1 VSNRLVL
8 LSGTP
13 RAGTSSIA
21 AACAE
26 RATESGYRTQLID
39 LYDADLVELRHGAWG
54 HLTGLLTDWL
64 RIDGVTLPAADAL
77 VTVPGVDE
85 FLLLRHLA
93 VRLRERSDITV
104 VDAGQTD
111 ALLRMVTWLETLERL
126 GIASTWLRA
135 EIAKIIEVLFDAQA
149 TIRIVT
155 TPDDATDA
163 LASIA
168 GLTLAG
174 FHVDGVI
181 VNRVP
186 RKKSSW
192 PKAWVKQQRERAK
205 AVDAGDIPV
214 SRIALGKVRISL
226 ARDCGLDT
234 AWTPQ
239 PRSTVEA
246 DGDNYVWTV
255 PLIDPLHQSVRV
267 GQLDSG
273 VLVEVGTYRRYLVMP
288 ALVQRCSITR
298 ADVFADHIALHCEP
312 NADVWPT

>member
-1 VSNRLVL
+1 MSNRLVL

-13 RAGTSSIA
+13 RAGTSTIA
-21 AACAE
+21 AACVE
-26 RATESGYRTQLID
+26 RTFEAGYRTQLID
-39 LYDADLVELRHGAWG
+39 LYDVDLVELRHGAWG

-64 RIDGVTLPAADAL
+64 RLDGVTMPQADAL

-85 FLLLRHLA
+85 FLLLRNLA
-93 VRLRERSDITV
+93 ARLRERSDITV

-111 ALLRMVTWLETLERL
+111 ALLRLVTWLETLERL
-126 GIASTWLRA
+126 GIASAWLRA
-135 EIAKIIEVLFDAQA
+135 EIAKIVEVLFDAQA

-155 TPDDATDA
+155 TPDDAHDA
-163 LASIA
+163 IASIA

-186 RKKSSW
+186 RKNSEW
-192 PKAWVKQQRERAK
+192 PKAWVKQQRTLAK
-205 AVDAGDIPV
+205 AVDAGAIPV
-214 SRIALGKVRISL
+214 SRVALGKVRISMS
-226 ARDCGLDT
+226 RDCGLDT

-239 PRSTVEA
+239 PRATVEA
-246 DGDNYVWTV
+246 DGDNYVWSI

-267 GQLDSG
+267 GQLETG
-273 VLVEVGTYRRYLVMP
+273 VLVEVGAYRRHLTIP

-298 ADVFADHIALHCEP
+298 ADVLADHVALVCEP
-312 NADVWPT
+312 NADVWPA